1 MRLRHAAVMRTRHSS
16 RRRML
21 FGAAALMVLSGCTG
35 GLPTNPSTVGSIV
48 DVTVKDFEITAPVG
62 VVAADGTV
70 TFRIYNKGPATHEF
84 VVARTDL
91 PSGELPLGVDGTSAD
106 EEQFDV
112 PGEVS
117 EIPTWTTE
125 ALTLRLAPGRYVFFC
140 NLEGHYLGGMH
151 ASFRVSDGGA
161 HD

>member
-1 MRLRHAAVMRTRHSS
+1 MRLRHPAVKQLRHLSC
-16 RRRML
+16 RRIL
-21 FGAAALMVLSGCTG
+21 FVGAALVVISGCTG
-35 GLPTNPSTVGSIV
+35 RLPTGPAAVGSIV
-48 DVTVKDFEITAPVG
+48 DVTVEDFAIDSPAG

-70 TFRIYNKGPATHEF
+70 TFRVYNKGPATHEF

-91 PSGELPLGVDGTSAD
+91 ASGKLPLGPDGTSAD
-106 EEQFDV
+106 EEQLEV

-125 ALTLRLAPGRYVFFC
+125 ALTLSLAPGRYVFFC

-151 ASFRVSDGGA
+151 ASFWVTDGG
-161 HD
+161 DRG